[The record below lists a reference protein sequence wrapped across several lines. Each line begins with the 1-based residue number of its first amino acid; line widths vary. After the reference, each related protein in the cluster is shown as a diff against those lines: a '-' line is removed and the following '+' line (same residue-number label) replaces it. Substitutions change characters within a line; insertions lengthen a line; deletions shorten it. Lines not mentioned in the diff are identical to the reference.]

1 VSEQRAIAR
10 ELARASR
17 EHESIVLASVVR
29 TEGTTYRAVG
39 ARMAVRAD
47 GATVGLLSSGCLE
60 GEIIE
65 RAARVR
71 ETGMAEVMTYDGR
84 SDDELVWGLGTG
96 CNGLVEILLERR
108 TPESAGVLGDLLSR
122 ALDDAQP
129 SVMATVVRASGAG
142 APHVASRVL
151 VRGAGNVVRDGAWG
165 STAVLGAVI
174 ADARS
179 AQISARRG
187 LTLEYVLARSDERS
201 TGETVTAQLSFELVT
216 PPIDL
221 IICGSGPDAIPVAR
235 LAASLGWQVTVVDPK
250 PAALI
255 APTRFGDSRVVECA
269 HSDSLCDAIAPT
281 ARTAAV
287 VMSHNYERDLD
298 YLDALARSDVAY
310 IGVLGPRERTER
322 LLRDLE
328 SRGRPFP
335 ASMLARLFAPIG
347 LNVGGDGA
355 EAIALSIVAELS
367 AVMHAR
373 SGVHL
378 REGATAIHETAS
390 LV

>member
-1 VSEQRAIAR
+1 MSEQRAIAR
-10 ELARASR
+10 EMARASR
-17 EHESIVLASVVR
+17 ENECIVLASVVR

-60 GEIIE
+60 GEIME

-71 ETGMAEVMTYDGR
+71 TSGIAEVMTHDGR

-108 TPESAGVLGDLLSR
+108 TPESAGALEALLSR
-122 ALDDAQP
+122 ALDGAQP
-129 SVMATVVRASGAG
+129 SVIATVVRASGAG
-142 APHVASRVL
+142 APQVASRVL
-151 VRGAGNVVRDGAWG
+151 VRGPADVARDGEWG
-165 STAVLGAVI
+165 SSAVLGAVI
-174 ADARS
+174 ADAQN
-179 AQISARRG
+179 AQVSARRG

-201 TGETVTAQLSFELVT
+201 IGDTVTAQLSFELVT

-235 LAASLGWQVTVVDPK
+235 LAGSLGWSVTVVDPK

-255 APTRFGDSRVVECA
+255 EPGRFEDSRVIECA
-269 HSDSLCDAIAPT
+269 HSDSLGDVIAPT
-281 ARTAAV
+281 ARSAAII
-287 VMSHNYERDLD
+287 MSHNYERDLD
-298 YLDALARSDVAY
+298 YLDALARSEVAY
-310 IGVLGPRERTER
+310 IGVLGPRERTGR

-355 EAIALSIVAELS
+355 EAIALSIVAEVS
-367 AVMHAR
+367 AVMHERTGA
-373 SGVHL
+373 HL
-378 REGATAIHETAS
+378 RGGATAIHEAAS